1 MNTIIDFINRYYK
14 EILHYTSRHIYLV
27 FVSVA
32 IGIVIAVPLGIL
44 LSRHKKIAEPVIA
57 GISAFQTIPGL
68 VLLGFSMMIFGIG
81 IKPAIIVLSLYS
93 LLPILRNTYT
103 GLIGVDASLKD
114 AAKGIGMTKN
124 EILFKVELPL
134 SVSTIISG
142 IRISTIY
149 IISWATLAGL
159 IGAGGLGDLIWI
171 GLSTYSKDY
180 ILAGTIPA
188 ALLALIV
195 SNLLELLQKLITPK
209 GLKVKR

>member
-1 MNTIIDFINRYYK
+1 LKSIIDFINQYYI
-14 EILHYTSRHIYLV
+14 EILNNLSRHLYLV

-32 IGIVIAVPLGIL
+32 IGILIAVPLGII
-44 LSRHKKIAEPVIA
+44 LSRHKKMAEPIITGVSI
-57 GISAFQTIPGL
+57 FQTIPGL

-81 IKPAIIVLSLYS
+81 VNPAIVVLTLYS

-103 GLIGVDASLKD
+103 GINNVDVSLKD

-124 EILFKVELPL
+124 QILFKVELPL
-134 SVSTIISG
+134 AASTIISG

-149 IISWATLAGL
+149 IISWATLAAL
-159 IGAGGLGDLIWI
+159 IGAGGLGDLIWT
-171 GLSTYSKDY
+171 GLATYSKDY

-188 ALLALIV
+188 ALLALVV
-195 SNLLELLQKLITPK
+195 SYLLEILQKLATPK